1 MKDLINKI
9 NKLEHKVNYLD
20 KTFSALEKLVL
31 DSIDD
36 SHKSLKSQ
44 QYIIFEALDIQK
56 KTLEAL
62 KKMDIKIVLQ

>member
-9 NKLEHKVNYLD
+9 NKLEHKLNYLD